1 MTARRITEA
10 HIRRLAEIIDG
21 HDMLAVQMTSHG
33 AEGMSVR
40 VLRRGAAG
48 GEWGRGAT
56 GDEALD
62 VLAVVARDWK
72 VSQ

>member
-1 MTARRITEA
+1 VTARRITA
-10 HIRRLAEIIDG
+10 THLRRLAEIIDG

-33 AEGMSVR
+33 AEGVSVR
-40 VLRRGAAG
+40 VLRRCDAG
-48 GEWGRGAT
+48 GEWGRGPT

-62 VLAVVARDWK
+62 ALALVARDWK

>member
-1 MTARRITEA
+1 MSARRITA
-10 HIRRLAEIIDG
+10 DHLRRLAEIIDG

-33 AEGMSVR
+33 KEGVSVR
-40 VLRRGAAG
+40 VLRRAAAG

-62 VLAVVARDWK
+62 ALTIVARDWK
-72 VSQ
+72 VSL